1 MNDMWW
7 LWRRLITDE
16 MSQEADSRDGLMQN
30 EMSDL

>member
-1 MNDMWW
+1 
-7 LWRRLITDE
+7 